1 MPRRRLAIHESL
13 GRGEVPRW
21 TAFDEIA
28 GKREWRARE
37 ADDSRPSAELT
48 LHLADR
54 LQREGHLGRV
64 ERPQRGDVGGRADR
78 PVDDRPDLGLDPHA
92 DTHRLEGQHDVGEE
106 DGRVDAQFADRHQ
119 RDLGAKVWVL
129 CEFEDPVV
137 LPQFSV
143 GGERPSRL
151 THEPDRRG
159 IDRLM
164 AAGPQ
169 EPIVHPRLA
178 SNATWAAAIVA
189 SISAGP

>member
-1 MPRRRLAIHESL
+1 EVNVGCGAEAPDQAVEQLHDVGTRLDLRLEIRNDHHRQALHQLVPRRRLAIHESL

-28 GKREWRARE
+28 GEGEWRARE
-37 ADDSRPSAELT
+37 ADDSRASAELT

-106 DGRVDAQFADRHQ
+106 DGRVDAQFADRYQ

-137 LPQFSV
+137 LPQFYE
-143 GGERPSRL
+143 GGE
-151 THEPDRRG
+151 
-159 IDRLM
+159 
-164 AAGPQ
+164 
-169 EPIVHPRLA
+169 
-178 SNATWAAAIVA
+178 
-189 SISAGP
+189 